1 MTKQAVGI
9 IGAMEPEVEL
19 LKNAMF
25 INKEEQI
32 AHAKAYIGRLEG
44 QDIVLV
50 QSGIGKVNASIITA
64 LLLERYDIKCVINTG
79 VAGAMGENLK
89 VTDMVVSEEVVHHDV
104 DATTFGYKYGQVP
117 GMPAVYE
124 TDAQLA
130 TALAASDRAVHRAA
144 MGSGEKFVTADLAH
158 ALRTDF
164 SALWSIDMETAAI
177 AQAAHNH
184 GARFAACRAI
194 SDLCAPDS
202 AEFDTHIDDAAERS
216 AHVVIDALARLAA

>member
-104 DATTFGYKYGQVP
+104 DATTSSDTTISVTFKFSP
-117 GMPAVYE
+117 IAPATPVLI
-124 TDAQLA
+124 THL
-130 TALAASDRAVHRAA
+130 
-144 MGSGEKFVTADLAH
+144 
-158 ALRTDF
+158 
-164 SALWSIDMETAAI
+164 
-177 AQAAHNH
+177 
-184 GARFAACRAI
+184 I
-194 SDLCAPDS
+194 S
-202 AEFDTHIDDAAERS
+202 
-216 AHVVIDALARLAA
+216 